1 MSNKSRHRRLLF
13 MMGLVLFSL
22 LGSIWISSNS
32 GMTVYADRD
41 WGDQFITKA
50 ELQDKS
56 GNPKTDFGI
65 YDDMQ
70 AAWNFV
76 IPANKAKSGDT
87 MTVAIPSV
95 LTLAT
100 MTNFDITDAG

>member
-1 MSNKSRHRRLLF
+1 
-13 MMGLVLFSL
+13 
-22 LGSIWISSNS
+22 
-32 GMTVYADRD
+32 MTVYADRD